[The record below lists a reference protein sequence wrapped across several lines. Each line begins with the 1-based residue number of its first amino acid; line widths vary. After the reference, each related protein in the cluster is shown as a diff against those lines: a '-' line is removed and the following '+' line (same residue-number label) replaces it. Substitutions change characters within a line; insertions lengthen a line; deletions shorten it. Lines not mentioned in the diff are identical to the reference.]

1 MSEIHGAVGSYVV
14 NALDA
19 GELEEFEAHLASCAT
34 CSREVVEFCET
45 AAELSLLASSSG
57 PPPTLRSSVLAQIG
71 QVRPLPPEL
80 PVEAPTTADSVRPRR
95 AMKPVARPAEPFD
108 DVEPV
113 DELARRRQ
121 RRRTR
126 LLTLAV
132 AAVSVL
138 ALSLGIGVVNLV
150 QNRQAQ
156 VAAADVETQLEAQ
169 LYTAPDVKIV
179 PATTV
184 NGAQVS
190 FVSSKSLNKALFVNN
205 NLPSPGERL
214 TYQLWTVKGR
224 DAIPDNLIDAGLQ
237 RQWFKNSITDS
248 TGLAVTIEPETGSV
262 VPTTPVQAKAAI

>member
-19 GELEEFEAHLASCAT
+19 DELEEFEAHLASCAT

-45 AAELSLLASSSG
+45 AAQLWLLASSSG
-57 PPPTLRSSVLAQIG
+57 PPPMLRSSVLAQIS

-80 PVEAPTTADSVRPRR
+80 PEEAPTTAEAGGPRR
-95 AMKPVARPAEPFD
+95 AMVPVARPAEPAQ
-108 DVEPV
+108 PV

-138 ALSLGIGVVNLV
+138 ALSLGIGVVNMV

-156 VAAADVETQLEAQ
+156 VAAADVETRLEAQ

-205 NLPSPGERL
+205 NLPSPGDRL
-214 TYQLWTVKGR
+214 TYQLWTLKGR
-224 DAIPDNLIDAGLQ
+224 DATADNLIDAGLR
-237 RQWFKNSITDS
+237 RQWFKNSIADS

-262 VPTTPVQAKAAI
+262 VPTTPVQANAAI